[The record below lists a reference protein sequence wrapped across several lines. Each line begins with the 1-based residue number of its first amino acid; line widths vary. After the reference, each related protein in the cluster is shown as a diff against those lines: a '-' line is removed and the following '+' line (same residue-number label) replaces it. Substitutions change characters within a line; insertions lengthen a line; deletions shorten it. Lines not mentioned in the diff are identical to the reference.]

1 MHTLIVFVL
10 RLHLLVTTK
19 SALPEKTFSTR
30 TLVALLIIKT
40 NLLVN
45 VILMLNFINSYI
57 YKHLPVIAR

>member
-1 MHTLIVFVL
+1 MYALIVFVL
-10 RLHLLVTTK
+10 RLHLLAATK
-19 SALPEKTFSTR
+19 SALSEKTLSTG

>member
-1 MHTLIVFVL
+1 MHALIVFVL
-10 RLHLLVTTK
+10 RLHLLAATK
-19 SALPEKTFSTR
+19 SAPPEKTLSTG